1 MNSAQIHSRWRMAS
15 TSIQIWK
22 MDTASQKGLVKRKF
36 QLSILVSSEAN
47 IFAQKLGPTI
57 SAGNESF

>member
-22 MDTASQKGLVKRKF
+22 MDTASQNGLVKRKS
-36 QLSILVSSEAN
+36 QLAMLVSSEAN
-47 IFAQKLGPTI
+47 MF
-57 SAGNESF
+57 